1 MLNQVKEFI
10 EHYVYLME
18 KGQIDMI
25 LYMAGKEFKT
35 QREYKMHQLIDILN
49 KIDID
54 TQAAQERLFI
64 DAFKEA
70 FEKLQNSNVMYNKM
84 QFNQFL
90 LVNMATRYGLSIVK
104 CGELI
109 EKIYPNNLKRT
120 SRTSVADWIL
130 KW

>member
-10 EHYVYLME
+10 EHYVYLIE

-35 QREYKMHQLIDILN
+35 QREYKMNQLVDILN

-54 TQAAQERLFI
+54 TSAAQERLFI
-64 DAFKEA
+64 EAFKEA
-70 FEKLQNSNVMYNKM
+70 FENLQTSKIM
-84 QFNQFL
+84 FNHMPFIQFL
-90 LVNMATRYGLSIVK
+90 LTHMATRYGLSMSK

-109 EKIYPNNLKRT
+109 EKIYPDNLKRT
-120 SRTSVADWIL
+120 SAADWIL

>member
-10 EHYVYLME
+10 EHYIYLIE
-18 KGQIDMI
+18 KGQIDMV

-35 QREYKMHQLIDILN
+35 QREYKIAQLIDTLN

-54 TQAAQERLFI
+54 TKDAQERLFVQ
-64 DAFKEA
+64 AFEEA
-70 FEKLQNSNVMYNKM
+70 FDRLRNSNVMFNKM
-84 QFNQFL
+84 QFTQFL
-90 LVNMATRYGLSIVK
+90 LVHMATRYGLSIIE

-109 EKIYPNNLKRT
+109 EKAYPDNLKRT
-120 SRTSVADWIL
+120 SAADWIL

>member
-10 EHYVYLME
+10 EKYVYLIE
-18 KGQIDMI
+18 NNHIDM
-25 LYMAGKEFKT
+25 LLFMAGKEFRT
-35 QREYKMHQLIDILN
+35 QREYKMIQLIDTLN

-54 TQAAQERLFI
+54 TKDTQERLVVY
-64 DAFKEA
+64 AFEEA

-84 QFNQFL
+84 QFTQFL
-90 LVNMATRYGLSIVK
+90 LVHMTTRYGLSIIE

-109 EKIYPNNLKRT
+109 EKAYPDNLKRT
-120 SRTSVADWIL
+120 SAADWIL

>member
-10 EHYVYLME
+10 EHYVYLIE
-18 KGQIDMI
+18 KGQIDML

-35 QREYKMHQLIDILN
+35 QREYKMNQLVDTLN

-64 DAFKEA
+64 EAFKEA
-70 FEKLQNSNVMYNKM
+70 FEKLQNANVMYNKM
-84 QFNQFL
+84 RFAQLL
-90 LVNMATRYGLSIVK
+90 LVNMATRYGLSIENCAK
-104 CGELI
+104 II
-109 EKIYPNNLKRT
+109 ENIYPNNIIRGNN
-120 SRTSVADWIL
+120 VIDWIL

>member
-10 EHYVYLME
+10 EHYIYLIE
-18 KGQIDMI
+18 KGQIDMV

-35 QREYKMHQLIDILN
+35 QREYKIAQLIDILN

-54 TQAAQERLFI
+54 TKDAQERLFVQ
-64 DAFKEA
+64 AFEEA
-70 FEKLQNSNVMYNKM
+70 FDRLRNSNVMFNKM
-84 QFNQFL
+84 QFTQFL
-90 LVNMATRYGLSIVK
+90 LVHMATRYGLSIIE

-109 EKIYPNNLKRT
+109 EKAYPDNLKRT
-120 SRTSVADWIL
+120 SATDWIL